1 MQLKNITIDGGEFRP
16 FLDEKAL
23 SEILDNL
30 AQKLNND
37 YADKEPVFLIVLN
50 GAFMFSADLL
60 KRINLHCRVSFV
72 KMASY
77 IGKDTTGY
85 VRELIGIN
93 EDLKDQHIIILEDII
108 DTGITIEQLLQDVQD
123 KEPASVKICTMFFK
137 PDKFKKSYPI
147 DYVGKAI
154 SNEFIIGYGLDLD
167 GYARNL
173 PVVYQHI

>member
-1 MQLKNITIDGGEFRP
+1 MQQQNITIKGEEFKP

-30 AQKLNND
+30 AEKINID
-37 YADKEPVFLIVLN
+37 YAGKDPLFISVLN

-60 KRINLHCRVSFV
+60 KRINTDCRISFV

-77 IGKDTTGY
+77 IGKHTTGK
-85 VRELIGIN
+85 VNELIGIN
-93 EDLKDQHIIILEDII
+93 EDLKNQHIVILEDII
-108 DTGITIEQLLQDVQD
+108 DTGITIEQLLNNIKE

-137 PDKFKKSYPI
+137 PDKFQKNYPI

-167 GYARNL
+167 GYVRNL
-173 PVVYQHI
+173 PIVYQHI